1 MNPSLFD
8 KATAQPLFSTNFL
21 NIDYVFGKVL
31 EFWDYLKSFHASGI
45 IYTVSYLITLFG
57 ITITL
62 YALVR
67 LVELNKEEFGH
78 LKHAIHDAHER
89 AKEMENG
96 RNPRWVRIENL
107 MLTDNESDWRAAII
121 EADSMLEEALDSRG
135 IYGDSIGEKLKN
147 STPGDLATLQAAWEA
162 HQVRNE
168 IAHSGGE
175 YVLSQREA
183 RRTIQLYE
191 VVFRELNYI

>member
-1 MNPSLFD
+1 MNPSLFQ
-8 KATAQPLFSTNFL
+8 KATEQPLFSTNFL
-21 NIDYVFGKVL
+21 NVDYVFGKVL
-31 EFWDYLKSFHASGI
+31 SFWDYLQSYHASGI

-78 LKHAIHDAHER
+78 LQHAIHDAHE
-89 AKEMENG
+89 KELERENG
-96 RNPRWVRIENL
+96 RNPRWVRIEEL

-121 EADSMLEEALDSRG
+121 EADKMLEEALDSRG
-135 IYGDSIGEKLKN
+135 IYGEDIGEKLKN
-147 STPGDLATLQAAWEA
+147 STPGDLASLPAAWEA
-162 HQVRNE
+162 HLVRNE
-168 IAHSGGE
+168 IAHAGGE
-175 YVLSQREA
+175 YILSQREA

-191 VVFRELNYI
+191 VVFRELNAI